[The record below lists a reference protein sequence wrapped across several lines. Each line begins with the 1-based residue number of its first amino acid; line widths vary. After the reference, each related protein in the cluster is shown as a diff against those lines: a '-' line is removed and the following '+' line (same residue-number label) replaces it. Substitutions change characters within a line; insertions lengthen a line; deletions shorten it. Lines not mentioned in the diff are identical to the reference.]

1 MHPDI
6 TLLRSP
12 KILGVILDP
21 SISFHKHC
29 NHVSNRID
37 KRNNMLK
44 ALAGSSWGQDKETL
58 LMTYNALGKSIANY
72 AAPVW
77 STNASDSSFKRIQ
90 AAQNADLRTA
100 TGAHKMASIDH
111 LHQESLT
118 LRVNDHLDMLSAQY
132 LVNCLE
138 EDHVCH
144 GITIQDQDP

>member
-1 MHPDI
+1 M
-6 TLLRSP
+6 
-12 KILGVILDP
+12 DP
-21 SISFHKHC
+21 SISFHKYY
-29 NHVSNRID
+29 NYVSYRID

-58 LMTYNALGKSIANY
+58 LVTYNALWKSIVNY
-72 AAPVW
+72 AAPVL

-90 AAQNADLRTA
+90 AAQNAALRTV

-118 LRVNDHLDMLSAQY
+118 LRVKDHSDMLSSQY

-138 EDHVCH
+138 EDHVSH